1 MQQLRQEIHG
11 QMWPEE
17 AHAEKVLSHIK
28 CNQLLAKLAEHNR
41 VSYVDFDGVYL

>member
-1 MQQLRQEIHG
+1 MRQLWQEIHG
-11 QMWPEE
+11 QLWPEE

-41 VSYVDFDGVYL
+41 ISYVDFDGMYL